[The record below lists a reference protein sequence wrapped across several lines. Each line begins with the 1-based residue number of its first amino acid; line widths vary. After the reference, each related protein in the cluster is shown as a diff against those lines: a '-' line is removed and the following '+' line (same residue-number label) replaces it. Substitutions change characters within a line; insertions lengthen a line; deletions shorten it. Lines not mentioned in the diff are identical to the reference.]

1 MKLQGWDAARLDEL
15 VALWRES
22 FEFGVGIIDPHPL
35 AEQRE
40 YFLTRVLPG
49 HEVCLALQY
58 GQLVGFVA
66 ASAES
71 VSQLFVRVGCHGQ
84 GIGTRLLEWAKAQ
97 SGGSLWLYTFARNRR
112 ACAFYERQGF
122 HVVAL
127 GFEPTWQLD
136 DVKYAWHAA
145 TR

>member
-1 MKLQGWDAARLDEL
+1 MTLQGWDPGRLDEL
-15 VALWRES
+15 VPMWRES

-49 HEVCLALQY
+49 HEVCLALHD
-58 GQLVGFVA
+58 GQLVGFAA

-71 VSQLFVRVGCHGQ
+71 VSQLFVRVGWHGQ
-84 GIGTRLLEWAKAQ
+84 GIGKRLLEWAKTQ
-97 SGGSLWLYTFARNRR
+97 SNGSLWLFAFARNHK
-112 ACAFYERQGF
+112 ACAFYESQGF
-122 HVVAL
+122 HVVAR

-145 TR
+145 TA